1 MERSELVKTVEV
13 LRLRNT
19 QLRMQQTVAELEVR
33 SLRDESRS
41 LRTECAN
48 WKQIA
53 LAAVAKAK
61 ALEQ

>member
-1 MERSELVKTVEV
+1 MEYWDLSELIATMEV

-19 QLRMQQTVAELEVR
+19 QLRMQQAVAELEVR
-33 SLRDESRS
+33 SLQ
-41 LRTECAN
+41 TELAN